1 MPVALRRS
9 LWSVNRF
16 PKSPA
21 ILNGL
26 RLLFV
31 KGDNTL
37 YSSNTTLEYDECKTH
52 RTARRQRPLSQF
64 TGTAQYWRV
73 ARQFA
78 ITDGVKYLAETAAC
92 FWLIDAAISHLLE
105 IGTADW
111 FVLVRTEVSG
121 SQATMIYEDGN
132 GLERARQAIPYTD
145 LQLPSVE
152 SLRSLGQRA
161 LGHHAAQ

>member
-1 MPVALRRS
+1 MNAKHTEPLD
-9 LWSVNRF
+9 
-16 PKSPA
+16 P
-21 ILNGL
+21 
-26 RLLFV
+26 
-31 KGDNTL
+31 
-37 YSSNTTLEYDECKTH
+37 TTL
-52 RTARRQRPLSQF
+52 AQF

-78 ITDGVKYLAETAAC
+78 ITDGVKYLAETATC

-145 LQLPSVE
+145 LQLPSVNLYAVWD
-152 SLRSLGQRA
+152 SQRWVIM
-161 LGHHAAQ
+161 LPSEY

>member
-1 MPVALRRS
+1 MNAKHTEPLDA
-9 LWSVNRF
+9 
-16 PKSPA
+16 
-21 ILNGL
+21 
-26 RLLFV
+26 
-31 KGDNTL
+31 
-37 YSSNTTLEYDECKTH
+37 TTL
-52 RTARRQRPLSQF
+52 AQF

-121 SQATMIYEDGN
+121 SSAVMIYEDGN
-132 GLERARQAIPYTD
+132 GLEHARQEIGHTD
-145 LQLPSVE
+145 LQLPSVDLYAVWD
-152 SLRSLGQRA
+152 SQRWVIM
-161 LGHHAAQ
+161 LPSEY

>member
-1 MPVALRRS
+1 MNAKHTEPLD
-9 LWSVNRF
+9 
-16 PKSPA
+16 PA
-21 ILNGL
+21 T
-26 RLLFV
+26 R
-31 KGDNTL
+31 
-37 YSSNTTLEYDECKTH
+37 
-52 RTARRQRPLSQF
+52 SQF

-121 SQATMIYEDGN
+121 SSAVMIYEDGN
-132 GLERARQAIPYTD
+132 GLEHARQEIGHTD
-145 LQLPSVE
+145 LQLPSVDLYAVWD
-152 SLRSLGQRA
+152 SQRWVIM
-161 LGHHAAQ
+161 LPSEY

>member
-1 MPVALRRS
+1 M
-9 LWSVNRF
+9 
-16 PKSPA
+16 
-21 ILNGL
+21 
-26 RLLFV
+26 
-31 KGDNTL
+31 
-37 YSSNTTLEYDECKTH
+37 
-52 RTARRQRPLSQF
+52 SQF

-111 FVLVRTEVSG
+111 FVLGAHRSVWLES
-121 SQATMIYEDGN
+121 SSMIYEDGN

-145 LQLPSVE
+145 LQLPSVNLYAVWDSE
-152 SLRSLGQRA
+152 RWVIMLPSEY
-161 LGHHAAQ
+161 

>member
-1 MPVALRRS
+1 MDAKHTEPRD
-9 LWSVNRF
+9 
-16 PKSPA
+16 PP
-21 ILNGL
+21 
-26 RLLFV
+26 
-31 KGDNTL
+31 TL
-37 YSSNTTLEYDECKTH
+37 
-52 RTARRQRPLSQF
+52 AQF
-64 TGTAQYWRV
+64 TGTAQHWRV

-132 GLERARQAIPYTD
+132 GAECARQAIPYRD
-145 LQLPSVE
+145 LQLPSVNFYAVWDSE
-152 SLRSLGQRA
+152 RWVIMLPSEY
-161 LGHHAAQ
+161 

>member
-1 MPVALRRS
+1 MNAKDTEPLDV
-9 LWSVNRF
+9 
-16 PKSPA
+16 
-21 ILNGL
+21 I
-26 RLLFV
+26 
-31 KGDNTL
+31 
-37 YSSNTTLEYDECKTH
+37 H
-52 RTARRQRPLSQF
+52 LSQF
-64 TGTAQYWRV
+64 IGTAQYWRV

-105 IGTADW
+105 LGTADW

-145 LQLPSVE
+145 LQLPSVD
-152 SLRSLGQRA
+152 LYAVWDRA
-161 LGHHAAQ
+161 SAGSSCCLVSTERGRAEHGLSQAIPHHPSGISACR

>member
-1 MPVALRRS
+1 MNAKHTEPLDTA
-9 LWSVNRF
+9 
-16 PKSPA
+16 
-21 ILNGL
+21 
-26 RLLFV
+26 
-31 KGDNTL
+31 TL
-37 YSSNTTLEYDECKTH
+37 
-52 RTARRQRPLSQF
+52 AQF

-78 ITDGVKYLAETAAC
+78 ITDGVKYLAETSAC

-145 LQLPSVE
+145 LQLPSVNLYAVWDSE
-152 SLRSLGQRA
+152 RWVIMLPSEY
-161 LGHHAAQ
+161 

>member
-1 MPVALRRS
+1 MNAKHTEPL
-9 LWSVNRF
+9 
-16 PKSPA
+16 
-21 ILNGL
+21 
-26 RLLFV
+26 
-31 KGDNTL
+31 D
-37 YSSNTTLEYDECKTH
+37 
-52 RTARRQRPLSQF
+52 TATLSQF
-64 TGTAQYWRV
+64 IGTAQYWRV

-145 LQLPSVE
+145 LQLPSVNLYAVWDSE
-152 SLRSLGQRA
+152 RWVIMLPSEY
-161 LGHHAAQ
+161 